1 MNYLGAFLRW
11 KIKLYKYLD
20 SFQLCLFLHSSKGK
34 RSDSVAQLV
43 EQYTFNVWA
52 LGSSPSGITK
62 LQRKLELFLCEAA
75 KQACLIERMS
85 MKKANATRSDAFGG
99 FGLDQCG
106 GKSDEQSEDDIP
118 SFKIFGQTLLKH
130 LARFCSLL

>member
-1 MNYLGAFLRW
+1 M
-11 KIKLYKYLD
+11 
-20 SFQLCLFLHSSKGK
+20 
-34 RSDSVAQLV
+34 VAQLV

-62 LQRKLELFLCEAA
+62 LRRKSGLFLCEAA

-85 MKKANATRSDAFGG
+85 MKKATSTRSVMVQG

-106 GKSDEQSEDDIP
+106 REVVRASENDNPTLVLNEMRRGSRRNEVKPTIP
-118 SFKIFGQTLLKH
+118 L
-130 LARFCSLL
+130 